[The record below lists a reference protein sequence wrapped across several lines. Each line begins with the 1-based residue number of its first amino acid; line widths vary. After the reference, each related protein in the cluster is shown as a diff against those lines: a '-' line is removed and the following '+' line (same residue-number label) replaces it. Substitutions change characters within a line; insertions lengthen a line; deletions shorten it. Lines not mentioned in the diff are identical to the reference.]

1 MSNSISEQAVLFS
14 EKRCVGS
21 SKKIA
26 IATLNAEK
34 SLNSLSLAMVDLIA
48 AEADKWAADD
58 NIVAVLID
66 SAGDRAFA
74 AGGDI
79 RMLYESMV
87 ECGENYNAYAT
98 DFFSREYRLDYRL
111 HNFTKPIITWG
122 NGFVMGG
129 GMGVFEGGAFRVVT
143 ENTRIAMPE
152 IGVGLFPDVGG
163 SYFLNQARGNTGLFL
178 AMTGAQI
185 NANDAIYT
193 GLADVFI
200 PHGEKVA
207 MLDSLAELEWVSSA
221 ESNRE
226 SINREL
232 VAVALAKIENQHEDQ
247 LPASQLQAHEGWI
260 ESVTS
265 KDSLEAVS
273 AAISAYDGDDKWLS
287 RAVSSHQRGCPVS
300 IFLAYELHQLG
311 KNLPLADVFRLELIA
326 AINCCKYG
334 VFQEGVRA
342 QIIEKDNA
350 PNFVPATLAELS
362 AEIREQYLSS
372 PWADGAHPLAD
383 L

>member
-1 MSNSISEQAVLFS
+1 MADTASEQPVLFS
-14 EKRCVGS
+14 EKVCADGH
-21 SKKIA
+21 KIA

-34 SLNSLSLAMVDLIA
+34 SLNSLSLEMVDLISA
-48 AEADKWAADD
+48 QADRWEADEAV
-58 NIVAVLID
+58 VAVLID

-87 ECGENYNAYAT
+87 ACGENHNAYAN
-98 DFFSREYRLDYRL
+98 DFFAREYRLDYRL
-111 HNFTKPIITWG
+111 HNFPKPVITWG

-129 GMGVFEGGAFRVVT
+129 GMGVFEGGDFRVVT

-163 SYFLNQARGNTGLFL
+163 AWFLNRARGNTGLFL

-185 NANDAIYT
+185 NASDAIYI

-200 PHGEKVA
+200 PHGEKAA
-207 MLDSLAELEWVSSA
+207 MLDSLAAQAWTNSA
-221 ESNRE
+221 DTNRAL
-226 SINREL
+226 IDT
-232 VAVALAKIENQHEDQ
+232 ALATLENLHQAL
-247 LPASQLQAHEGWI
+247 LPAPQLQAHEDWL
-260 ESVTS
+260 ETVTAHN
-265 KDSLEAVS
+265 SLEAIS

-287 RAVSSHQRGCPVS
+287 RAVSSHKAGCPVS
-300 IFLAYELHQLG
+300 IFLAYELNQRG
-311 KNLPLADVFRLELIA
+311 KNMTLAEVFRMELIA

-342 QIIEKDNA
+342 QIIEKDNT
-350 PNFVPATLAELS
+350 PKFEPATLAGLTPQ
-362 AEIREQYLSS
+362 IREQYLTA
-372 PWADGAHPLAD
+372 PWSGEHPLAD

>member
-1 MSNSISEQAVLFS
+1 MVDIAPEQPVLFS
-14 EKRCVGS
+14 EKTCGDGH
-21 SKKIA
+21 KIA

-34 SLNSLSLAMVDLIA
+34 SLNSLSLEMVDLLS
-48 AEADKWAADD
+48 AEADRWAGDD
-58 NIVAVLID
+58 SVVAVLID

-87 ECGENYNAYAT
+87 ACGENYNAYAT

-111 HNFTKPIITWG
+111 HHFPKPVITWG

-129 GMGVFEGGAFRVVT
+129 GMGVFEGGDFRVVT

-163 SYFLNQARGNTGLFL
+163 TWFLNQARGNTGLFL
-178 AMTGAQI
+178 AITGAQI
-185 NANDAIYT
+185 NANDAMYI

-200 PHGEKVA
+200 PHREKGA
-207 MLDSLAELEWVSSA
+207 MLD
-221 ESNRE
+221 
-226 SINREL
+226 
-232 VAVALAKIENQHEDQ
+232 ALAAADWSDNADANRKQMGILLAALQAQYPDQ
-247 LPASQLQAHEGWI
+247 LPAEQLKPHEKWI
-260 ESVTS
+260 EDVCSGDT
-265 KDSLEAVS
+265 LEAVS
-273 AAISAYDGDDKWLS
+273 TAITAYGGDDKWLS
-287 RAVSSHQRGCPVS
+287 RAVSSHQAGCPVS
-300 IFLAYELHQLG
+300 IFLAYELNRRG
-311 KNLPLADVFRLELIA
+311 KNMALADVFRLELIA

-350 PNFVPATLAELS
+350 PKFEPATLAGITPQ
-362 AEIREQYLSS
+362 IREQYLTA
-372 PWADGAHPLAD
+372 PWTGDHPLAD